1 MSFNQGSSQPIQPL
15 SIGNVVTAG
24 LRLYGSHLKSYLKLG
39 FIAYAWILVPVYGWA
54 RCGATLALISRL
66 AYSELVEQPETPLEA
81 GLVVRA
87 RLWQFLVMGL
97 LMFLLIIGISIG
109 VIIFLLILAF
119 ISGVILAP
127 FVSSGADSA
136 LALNPIFALVS
147 LVLGLVYIM
156 VILTAFILVQARF
169 ILVEVPLAI
178 ESSADGASTIGRS
191 WDLTRGNMWRIVAIL
206 IITYLITLPL
216 QVPLSV
222 LNIIIQFSL
231 QPLARIDTNYSL
243 LAGLVN
249 LFLTLISVAIV
260 VPFWQTIKAVL
271 YCDLRSRREG
281 FGLKLRDRNI

>member
-66 AYSELVEQPETPLEA
+66 AYSELVEQPETPPEA

-127 FVSSGADSA
+127 FISSGADSA

-178 ESSADGASTIGRS
+178 ENSADGASTIGRS

>member
-24 LRLYGSHLKSYLKLG
+24 LRLYSSHLKSYLKLA

-81 GLVVRA
+81 GRFLRA

-97 LMFLLIIGISIG
+97 LMFLLIIGITIG
-109 VIIFLLILAF
+109 VIILLFILALIMGVVLGIF
-119 ISGVILAP
+119 IPG
-127 FVSSGADSA
+127 GAANDA
-136 LALNPIFALVS
+136 FNPVVALVS
-147 LVLGLVYIM
+147 FTLVLVYIGLIFS
-156 VILTAFILVQARF
+156 VFLLVQARF

-178 ESSADGASTIGRS
+178 ENSTDGASTIKRS
-191 WDLTRGNMWRIVAIL
+191 WNLTRGNLWRIVAI
-206 IITYLITLPL
+206 IIVTYLLTFPL

-222 LNIIIQFSL
+222 LNIIIQISL
-231 QPLARIDTNYSL
+231 QPLARINSNYRL
-243 LAGLVN
+243 LAAIVN
-249 LFLTLISVAIV
+249 IVLTLISIALV
-260 VPFWQTIKAVL
+260 VPLWQTIKAVL

-281 FGLKLRDRNI
+281 FGLKLRDRNV